1 MTIVSRRHFLL
12 GAGGLALG
20 TAGLGSYAFAIEP
33 GLRLDVTSYNLI
45 PPNWPAD
52 LKLKAAVIADIHA
65 CEPWMSVERIR
76 SIVALANSLQPD
88 ITFVLGDFNAGHKM
102 VTAPVYPEQWGE
114 AIAAL
119 KAPLGTY
126 AILGNHDWWHG
137 VLPGMR
143 GDDGESV
150 RRALHHAGI
159 TLLENKAVEVRKDG
173 KPLWVVGLG
182 DQMAHRSGGYR
193 HFKGVDDLDGALGQ
207 VHDDAPVL
215 LLAHEPFIFH
225 RVPARVALTLCGH
238 THGGQVNLPIISS
251 AYAKSRYGTDHI
263 YGHIVEDDRHMIIS
277 AGLGTSIAPVR
288 FMRPPEVV
296 EVSLG
301 RTDVIAPAV

>member
-1 MTIVSRRHFLL
+1 MTMISRRHFLL

-33 GLRLDVTSYNLI
+33 GLRLDVTSYHLI

-52 LKLKAAVIADIHA
+52 LKLKAAIIADIHA

-88 ITFVLGDFNAGHKM
+88 ITFVLGDFNAGHKI

-114 AIAAL
+114 ALAEL

-126 AILGNHDWWHG
+126 AILGNHDWRHG

-159 TLLENKAVEVRKDG
+159 KLLENEAVQLRKEG
-173 KPLWVVGLG
+173 
-182 DQMAHRSGGYR
+182 
-193 HFKGVDDLDGALGQ
+193 
-207 VHDDAPVL
+207 
-215 LLAHEPFIFH
+215 
-225 RVPARVALTLCGH
+225 
-238 THGGQVNLPIISS
+238 
-251 AYAKSRYGTDHI
+251 
-263 YGHIVEDDRHMIIS
+263 
-277 AGLGTSIAPVR
+277 
-288 FMRPPEVV
+288 
-296 EVSLG
+296 
-301 RTDVIAPAV
+301 